1 MASSCSSHRRKI
13 KTLHFRGTVLTE
25 FDTRYQILLRSV
37 LWNLEGH
44 VDRSTLPSAGAIL
57 EDLSN
62 AEIDGRKYDIDLPER
77 LKTTMY

>member
-1 MASSCSSHRRKI
+1 
-13 KTLHFRGTVLTE
+13 LTE
-25 FDTRYQILLRSV
+25 FDTRHQILLRSV

-44 VDRSTLPSAGAIL
+44 VDRSALPSAGAIL